1 MQSTSPN
8 SVQQSTKKSRVKDE
22 KDKQIDKLKGINL
35 KLRNKIKELNIIV
48 EKAIEKAN
56 AKKLQTQK
64 DSKKNETVDV
74 DYLLR
79 IRDKEIANSEKQIAN
94 NVKEIEKLQ
103 AKYNELAETENVQKL
118 EDSLKQAEMKKKQ
131 LQRQIKDLE

>member
-8 SVQQSTKKSRVKDE
+8 SMQMSKKSKVKDE
-22 KDKQIDKLKGINL
+22 KDKQIDKLKTINM

-56 AKKLQTQK
+56 AKKLQSQK
-64 DSKKNETVDV
+64 DAKKNETVDV
-74 DYLLR
+74 EYLLR
-79 IRDKEIANSEKQIAN
+79 VRDKEIANSEKQIAN

-118 EDSLKQAEMKKKQ
+118 ED
-131 LQRQIKDLE
+131 

>member
-64 DSKKNETVDV
+64 DSKKNETVDI